1 LLAEHRKIGGHSLG
15 NERHAGSTADA
26 SAAMVSCKENG
37 DSIAP
42 SAPKNGED
50 KTAPSGANLKKS
62 QVLYRAAQGLRGIEV
77 DPQHTYRH
85 PRKQLAAHDTNSG
98 QINIKRAL
106 KSTPSKS

>member
-62 QVLYRAAQGLRGIEV
+62 QVLYRV